1 MRIQKFLIIFL
12 VLISSL
18 VKAIEDKTVLI
29 LHSYNQ
35 GLSWTDNLNNS
46 IVEQL
51 SQSEHITIDIR
62 IEYMDTKRF
71 EHESYLQSYA
81 EYLLPKYKDTQ
92 LDLIISTD
100 NAAFEFLKKYQES
113 FVKNTPVVF
122 CGLNNVS
129 TYPEGFTGII
139 ENIDVEDNLKS
150 ILSIHP
156 DYRKIYIAIDNSITG
171 KAIKQ
176 QASSVINAKFP
187 NLKYEYLTDYSF
199 DELKTKL
206 STLSNGDIFLL
217 IIFNYDKEGEIIPYD
232 IILEEITPFC
242 KVPIYGTWDFYL
254 EKGIIGGK
262 ITSGYYHGLEAG
274 SIATQILQGLNINDI
289 PVSSGP
295 TKYIFDFPQLEA
307 HNISTDA
314 LPQGS
319 IIVNKP
325 TNVFTKNKELFA
337 LIASIIL
344 LLTVTIIFLLI
355 IVRKEQKALVKERLF
370 LNEIESKKV
379 ALQRAL
385 SEANQANQLQRSFL
399 ANLSHEI
406 RTPMNGILGFS
417 GLLSE
422 LTTQDPEAINYIN
435 HINSNGKL
443 LLNIIDDILEVSRIE
458 TQQTEK
464 FISTVNLHR
473 LIDEVVENF
482 RQKSSGLEDITLHTN
497 YALQTDQ
504 TNLKTDETKLK
515 QVFNNLL
522 DNALKFTSQGSIN
535 LSYVLRDGMIEFA
548 VKDTG
553 IGIKPENH
561 DLIFTRFG
569 QVEKGLSRQYGG
581 TGLGLTITKAFVELM
596 GGEIWLQ
603 STYGKGSTFYFTHP
617 ADFIDKKTQQESRV
631 STSNYNWNKKS
642 VLIAEDEKLNYTYLV
657 AALKATKINVL
668 HATNGREAIDLCKA
682 YPEIDMVLM
691 DIKMPDM
698 DGFEATRQI
707 KKYFPNIPVIAQT
720 AYSTNYDY
728 NKAHE
733 SGIDDKI
740 FKPINKK
747 ELLHL
752 MSHYLEEMPN
762 EN

>member
-1 MRIQKFLIIFL
+1 MAYL
-12 VLISSL
+12 V
-18 VKAIEDKTVLI
+18 
-29 LHSYNQ
+29 
-35 GLSWTDNLNNS
+35 
-46 IVEQL
+46 
-51 SQSEHITIDIR
+51 
-62 IEYMDTKRF
+62 
-71 EHESYLQSYA
+71 
-81 EYLLPKYKDTQ
+81 
-92 LDLIISTD
+92 
-100 NAAFEFLKKYQES
+100 
-113 FVKNTPVVF
+113 
-122 CGLNNVS
+122 
-129 TYPEGFTGII
+129 
-139 ENIDVEDNLKS
+139 
-150 ILSIHP
+150 
-156 DYRKIYIAIDNSITG
+156 
-171 KAIKQ
+171 
-176 QASSVINAKFP
+176 
-187 NLKYEYLTDYSF
+187 
-199 DELKTKL
+199 
-206 STLSNGDIFLL
+206 
-217 IIFNYDKEGEIIPYD
+217 
-232 IILEEITPFC
+232 
-242 KVPIYGTWDFYL
+242 
-254 EKGIIGGK
+254 
-262 ITSGYYHGLEAG
+262 
-274 SIATQILQGLNINDI
+274 
-289 PVSSGP
+289 
-295 TKYIFDFPQLEA
+295 
-307 HNISTDA
+307 
-314 LPQGS
+314 
-319 IIVNKP
+319 
-325 TNVFTKNKELFA
+325 
-337 LIASIIL
+337 
-344 LLTVTIIFLLI
+344 
-355 IVRKEQKALVKERLF
+355 
-370 LNEIESKKV
+370 
-379 ALQRAL
+379 
-385 SEANQANQLQRSFL
+385 
-399 ANLSHEI
+399 
-406 RTPMNGILGFS
+406 FS

-707 KKYFPNIPVIAQT
+707 KNISP
-720 AYSTNYDY
+720 
-728 NKAHE
+728 
-733 SGIDDKI
+733 I
-740 FKPINKK
+740 FR
-747 ELLHL
+747 
-752 MSHYLEEMPN
+752 
-762 EN
+762 